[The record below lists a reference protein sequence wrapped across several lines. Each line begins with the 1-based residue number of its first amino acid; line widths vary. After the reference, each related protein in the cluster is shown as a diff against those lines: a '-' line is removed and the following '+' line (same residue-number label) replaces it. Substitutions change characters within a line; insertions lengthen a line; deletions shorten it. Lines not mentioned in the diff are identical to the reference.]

1 MDKIG
6 VRFSNWKN
14 LRAAKIPRYHSFT
27 RTYNAAPMAM
37 PSGRSDDCST
47 AGSEKSSAPGLPP
60 RSAPANRRGPR
71 PGVPSCKRRCVVAA
85 ADTLF
90 GGLLAGTLILL
101 FSYVADMVA
110 DGTNDYTNPALG
122 GSAYSNYINRKD
134 PPASSSSDSMNPQ
147 RQLGTTLWGFR

>member
-1 MDKIG
+1 
-6 VRFSNWKN
+6 
-14 LRAAKIPRYHSFT
+14 
-27 RTYNAAPMAM
+27 MAM

-110 DGTNDYTNPALG
+110 EAAVCFELG
-122 GSAYSNYINRKD
+122 FSKELIARGFVGEAWIFCPILAYVFVFIPGHR
-134 PPASSSSDSMNPQ
+134 
-147 RQLGTTLWGFR
+147 GFDVY